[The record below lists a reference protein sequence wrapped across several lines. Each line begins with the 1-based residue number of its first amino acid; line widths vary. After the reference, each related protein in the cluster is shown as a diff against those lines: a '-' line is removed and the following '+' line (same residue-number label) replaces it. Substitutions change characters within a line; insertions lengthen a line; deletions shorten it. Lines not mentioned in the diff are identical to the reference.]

1 MSRGSGRGGRGS
13 GRRGGFGGSSNPL
26 PMGLTFSDIQNMSRE
41 ATALY
46 PPRRLPVF
54 TQPSEEEKQVA
65 QLQLGFANRLKLSPY
80 YIVEKTK
87 STGKVAAIFR
97 QISSLGG
104 VTFNSQ
110 TFHVACSLLPRRNL

>member
-46 PPRRLPVF
+46 PVCDRPSAPASSYPRRLPVF

-65 QLQLGFANRLKLSPY
+65 QLQLGFANRLKSSPY

-87 STGKVAAIFR
+87 STGK
-97 QISSLGG
+97 
-104 VTFNSQ
+104 
-110 TFHVACSLLPRRNL
+110 